1 MKTSPIYAILLCYS
15 LWERKKERCHM
26 EVHDIAD
33 LAGRI
38 GRGLM
43 ELVFTTCRVAI
54 AYDWDTFNSKN
65 TDTFQADLGTF
76 PEDKLDALDAVFT
89 PAKRLYEES
98 KNKLTILSYLEH
110 NGLLPTEE
118 DKEKAF
124 EKIKNKTSALAV
136 WCVLNLDPEDIRE
149 LTDMVIIDAK
159 SGNKWKTFEME
170 FATPPGRE
178 TVKEHEQEF
187 ADNLRLFVNQKEK
200 CADFSHP
207 LAYRVGSRQA
217 FLLKMNDQTVELEEA
232 KKDSSFEWVQFNPSV
247 KLVVTL
253 DDESNRICVHYRN
266 GTHAKTIAE
275 RFCNVLFG
283 VGGYK
288 IVGEVH
294 YDLSQFIT
302 NPKSNLGSDSKNTV
316 RNVTVVGL
324 PYGGPVVSLDPI
336 RGRFRADTDR
346 RRQEKKNL
354 RKTDADLEDNL
365 KSLAQYYKDSAIAL
379 ARTIKKDWHKAE
391 SAAQKITQQTA
402 ADAVGVSDSR
412 ISDYLNKKDYE
423 DNDWVL
429 AARFW
434 QGLSVDLQQLSIVA
448 DIIQTKLHHKL
459 ATIDKMD
466 ALSLY
471 TQVLPHF
478 IAAMAVRQRRCV

>member
-1 MKTSPIYAILLCYS
+1 
-15 LWERKKERCHM
+15 M

-38 GRGLM
+38 GGRLM
-43 ELVFTTCRVAI
+43 EQVFKTCRVAI
-54 AYDWDTFNSKN
+54 DYDWDTFSSKN
-65 TDTFQADLGTF
+65 TDTFQAALGTL

-89 PAKRLYEES
+89 PAKRLYAEA

-110 NGLLPTEE
+110 NDLLPTEE
-118 DKEKAF
+118 DKKKAF
-124 EKIKNKTSALAV
+124 EKIMNKTSALAV
-136 WCVLNLDPEDIRE
+136 WCVLNLEHEDIRE

-170 FATPPGRE
+170 FTTPPGRE
-178 TVKEHEQEF
+178 IVKEHQQEL
-187 ADNLRLFVNQKEK
+187 ADNLRSFVNQKEK

-232 KKDSSFEWVQFNPSV
+232 KKDSYFEWVQFNPSV

-283 VGGYK
+283 VDGYK
-288 IVGEVH
+288 IAGEVH

-302 NPKSNLGSDSKNTV
+302 RPRSNLGSDSRNIV

-324 PYGGPVVSLDPI
+324 DVLL
-336 RGRFRADTDR
+336 RGFSTSQRSYRETS
-346 RRQEKKNL
+346 
-354 RKTDADLEDNL
+354 T
-365 KSLAQYYKDSAIAL
+365 AQGAIGL
-379 ARTIKKDWHKAE
+379 
-391 SAAQKITQQTA
+391 
-402 ADAVGVSDSR
+402 
-412 ISDYLNKKDYE
+412 YE
-423 DNDWVL
+423 AIYND
-429 AARFW
+429 
-434 QGLSVDLQQLSIVA
+434 QHPDDDELSVVGIG
-448 DIIQTKLHHKL
+448 KL
-459 ATIDKMD
+459 ATLFPRGTIARRVRLRAWFDLATRRNRSKIFEISEDSEHGFQDVPRYICD
-466 ALSLY
+466 AMRRFLEENEI
-471 TQVLPHF
+471 TQKKP
-478 IAAMAVRQRRCV
+478 ADGDT

>member
-1 MKTSPIYAILLCYS
+1 
-15 LWERKKERCHM
+15 M

-43 ELVFTTCRVAI
+43 EQVFATCRVAI
-54 AYDWDTFNSKN
+54 VYDWDTFNSKN
-65 TDTFQADLGTF
+65 TDAFQAALGTL

-89 PAKRLYEES
+89 PAKRLYAES
-98 KNKLTILSYLEH
+98 KNKLTIQSYLEH

-118 DKEKAF
+118 DKKKAF

-136 WCVLNLDPEDIRE
+136 WCVLNLDPEDVRE

-170 FATPPGRE
+170 FTTPPGRE
-178 TVKEHEQEF
+178 IVKDHEQEL
-187 ADNLRLFVNQKEK
+187 ADNLRSFVNQKEK

-283 VGGYK
+283 VDGYK

-302 NPKSNLGSDSKNTV
+302 SPKSNLGSDSKNTV

-324 PYGGPVVSLDPI
+324 DVLL
-336 RGRFRADTDR
+336 RGSSTSQRSYRET
-346 RRQEKKNL
+346 
-354 RKTDADLEDNL
+354 
-365 KSLAQYYKDSAIAL
+365 SIAQGAIGLYEA
-379 ARTIKKDWHKAE
+379 IYNDQHPDDDE
-391 SAAQKITQQTA
+391 QSEVA
-402 ADAVGVSDSR
+402 AD
-412 ISDYLNKKDYE
+412 
-423 DNDWVL
+423 
-429 AARFW
+429 
-434 QGLSVDLQQLSIVA
+434 
-448 DIIQTKLHHKL
+448 KL
-459 ATIDKMD
+459 ATLFPKGTIARRVRLRAWFDTATRRNRSKTFEISEDSEHGFQDVPRHICD
-466 ALSLY
+466 A
-471 TQVLPHF
+471 
-478 IAAMAVRQRRCV
+478 MRRFLEENNITKKEPADGDT